1 VIPYVTLDTR
11 HMQRQLSSI
20 AAESDA
26 QMVMFDQLGPKARAE
41 FNYWPREPN
50 VRTFMRQ
57 FKMLWNRDHTDM
69 STGIGASDVSY
80 DDPEFDAAFAR
91 YIHDQYF
98 ALTRTRVECLTPRK
112 LQRPYR
118 ARSLRIKLSGERLRT

>member
-1 VIPYVTLDTR
+1 MIPYATLDTR
-11 HMQRQLSSI
+11 HMPRQSSV
-20 AAESDA
+20 ADESDA
-26 QMVMFDQLGPKARAE
+26 QMVMFDQLGPKARMA

-57 FKMLWNRDHTDM
+57 FKMQWAREQA
-69 STGIGASDVSY
+69 GCAGEFVVADVPF
-80 DDPEFDAAFAR
+80 DDPQFDAAFAR

-118 ARSLRIKLSGERLRT
+118 ARSLRIKLSVERSPT